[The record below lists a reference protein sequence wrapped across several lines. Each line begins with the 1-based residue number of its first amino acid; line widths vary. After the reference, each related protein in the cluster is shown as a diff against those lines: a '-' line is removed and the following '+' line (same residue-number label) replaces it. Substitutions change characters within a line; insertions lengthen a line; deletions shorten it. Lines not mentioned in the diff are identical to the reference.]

1 MVRGLDAKGA
11 VRRGGRSLPSGVLD
25 RHPPSQRHGVP
36 SHGACLQQHVSKY
49 PLPRQ
54 ANAQFVDTIGK
65 LGVQKIE
72 AKGERFDPSLHEA
85 IQQIETSDQPA
96 GTVVADLLSGY
107 KMGDRLVKA

>member
-1 MVRGLDAKGA
+1 MV
-11 VRRGGRSLPSGVLD
+11 
-25 RHPPSQRHGVP
+25 
-36 SHGACLQQHVSKY
+36 LQ
-49 PLPRQ
+49 
-54 ANAQFVDTIGK
+54 QFVDTIGK

-107 KMGDRLVKA
+107 KIGDRLVRASMVVVAKAPTTPVPETGETGEIPRSERVPTSGGTAN